1 MKQLSLQSSISRSS
15 KSFLE
20 QLYRLRNNSNQHP
33 DVGKSPTINHNDKEK
48 KKNRKIKQETK
59 ISPNQILLTAQFS
72 QFTGLVKAVSQRCCY
87 QSNTY
92 RTFKNTCTEKQKKK
106 NTFLGVLQWSRLQLY
121 AGYQKKY
128 QHNFH
133 PALVNLREKKK
144 SLPLS
149 VFKCVVK
156 EMSAK
161 K

>member
-20 QLYRLRNNSNQHP
+20 RLYRLRNNSNQHP
-33 DVGKSPTINHNDKEK
+33 DVGKSPTINHNNKE

-92 RTFKNTCTEKQKKK
+92 RTFNNTCTEKQKKK

-133 PALVNLREKKK
+133 PALVNLREKKN
-144 SLPLS
+144 LCLYQCLS
-149 VFKCVVK
+149 VLWKKCLQK
-156 EMSAK
+156 NK
-161 K
+161 